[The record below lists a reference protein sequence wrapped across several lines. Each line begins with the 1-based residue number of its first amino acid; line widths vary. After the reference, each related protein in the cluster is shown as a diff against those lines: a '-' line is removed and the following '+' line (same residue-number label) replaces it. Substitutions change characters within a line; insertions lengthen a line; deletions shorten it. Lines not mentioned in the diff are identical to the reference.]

1 MKRFLLLILAL
12 SMTAF
17 CVSAQADPEE
27 WPVYEGDGY
36 TIRCPEDMD
45 LYGVP
50 EEETGWNMEVF
61 EDPAGRDENGK
72 PQIYLT
78 VIRADVHDWMQW
90 EETGFPTVWG
100 DIETMQRMEVD
111 EPTVDLV
118 TDMNMSYRL
127 YRTGDSRWLK
137 KVIILEAPEF
147 DDPDYVIISRFP
159 AYDDMHYEDIQDWMI
174 ESMTF
179 PWYRDPEE
187 GPTNGVTGGGNEDPD
202 GDNGFSFFL
211 DTDFFSEVAYQTYPV
226 TVDKDAPSF
235 YLYTDTEVMDL
246 VVERLEWDDSTFT
259 VTSVTPVY
267 ETDMMVPEDALC
279 IQAWIP
285 EMLPD
290 LRIRA
295 TGYGGD
301 EGCWYITESGED
313 GSLILVPE
321 EELLP

>member
-1 MKRFLLLILAL
+1 MKRYLLPLLAL
-12 SMTAF
+12 LMVVL
-17 CVSAQADPEE
+17 CVSAMADPEE

-36 TIRCPEDMD
+36 TIQYPEDMD

-61 EDPAGRDENGK
+61 EDPSGRDENGK
-72 PQIYLT
+72 PGIYLC
-78 VIRADVHDWMQW
+78 VIRAGVADWMQW

-100 DIETMQRMEVD
+100 DIEAMERMEVD
-111 EPTVDLV
+111 EPTVEVAISTRMD
-118 TDMNMSYRL
+118 YQL
-127 YRTGDSRWLK
+127 YRSKDSRWLK
-137 KVIILEAPEF
+137 KVIIIEAPEF

-174 ESMTF
+174 ESMAF
-179 PWYRDPEE
+179 PWYRDPDA

-202 GDNGFSFFL
+202 WEDGFSFYL

-226 TVDKDAPSF
+226 TVDQDAPAF
-235 YLYTDTEVMDL
+235 YLYTDTEVTDL
-246 VVERLEWDDSTFT
+246 TLERLTWDDSTFV
-259 VTSVTPVY
+259 VTLVTPVY
-267 ETDMMVPEDALC
+267 QLDMMVPEDALC
-279 IQAWIP
+279 IRAWFP

-290 LRIRA
+290 LRLRA
-295 TGYGGD
+295 VSYAGD